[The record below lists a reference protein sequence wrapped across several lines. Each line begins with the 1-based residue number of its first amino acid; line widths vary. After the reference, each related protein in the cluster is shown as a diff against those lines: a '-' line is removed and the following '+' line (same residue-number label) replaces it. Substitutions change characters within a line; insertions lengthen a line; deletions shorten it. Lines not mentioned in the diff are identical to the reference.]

1 MKHSYTPFLITF
13 LIFVIIGFSYY
24 KQTQQEGMDNM
35 SSSEINLDS
44 SNSDT
49 TNIDPA
55 PPAIIKRGNYNVRRK
70 KIIEPIKIKGGDP
83 FKKIGESFKKIG
95 QAFKAIGSNIKCG
108 FEKIKNL
115 PDCMAWYLFE
125 VVGKILYLPIT
136 IIISLFT
143 RAKVK
148 EPAMIEK
155 EIWKQ
160 LEMLDKIIHRTSGL
174 HIIHFP
180 DAVVDKC
187 YKCKGL
193 VPFPK

>member
-24 KQTQQEGMDNM
+24 KQAQQEGMDNM

>member
-1 MKHSYTPFLITF
+1 MTHWYTPFLVFF
-13 LIFVIIGFSYY
+13 LIFVVIGFSYY
-24 KQTQQEGMDNM
+24 KQIQQEGMENM
-35 SSSEINLDS
+35 GSSEINLDS
-44 SNSDT
+44 SNSDA

-70 KIIEPIKIKGGDP
+70 KIIEPNKGRDP

-95 QAFKAIGSNIKCG
+95 QSFKAIGSNIKCG

-125 VVGKILYLPIT
+125 IVGKILYLPIT
-136 IIISLFT
+136 IILSLFT

-148 EPAMIEK
+148 EPAMLEK

-180 DAVVDKC
+180 DAVVNKC